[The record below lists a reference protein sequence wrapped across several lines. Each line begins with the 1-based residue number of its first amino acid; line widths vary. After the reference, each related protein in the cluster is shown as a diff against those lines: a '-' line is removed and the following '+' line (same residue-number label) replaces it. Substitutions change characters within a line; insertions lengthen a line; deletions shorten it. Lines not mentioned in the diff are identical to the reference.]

1 MNSLIVDLLNQWHS
15 PAIMAEGVFS
25 NLHESLRK
33 ALSQR
38 QWSPTPVQHATQE
51 DIANGLDR
59 LVVAPTGSGK
69 TMAAV
74 LPLLD
79 RCLREEWSGMSILY
93 ITPLRALN
101 RDVDRRLEE
110 IMSSVGLKLGLR
122 HGDTSQAERNK
133 HTRSP
138 PNLMI
143 TTPETFQLMF
153 TGSKLRE
160 LLRTVKAVVIDEVH
174 EMADGERG
182 WQLSVGISRLENF
195 KGSSVQKIGLSAT
208 VGNPHQVAKWLSP
221 SAEPINAVAPRTT
234 ELFVD
239 AVVQTP
245 EDEVGS
251 LELAISPRAHATLRG
266 LSDIVSKKSPCLIFV
281 NSRNSAETV
290 AQRLQAI
297 APDLKIGVHHG
308 SLAKET
314 RTQMEDDLRNGELQG
329 LVCTS
334 SLELGIDVGSVNH
347 IVQIRSPRSV
357 DRMLQRVG
365 RADHRLGG
373 IGRGHLLSWEGDDIF
388 ESAVIARK
396 AVDGEIEPVEWRDSP
411 FSVAANQIVMMVH
424 SHGAMTIDEVT
435 ESISGA
441 YQFSNWRREDTI
453 SIGKVLADRWVIRC
467 VEDPSKIP
475 WYRWP
480 HDVWQEYVRVSK
492 TSLPEQ
498 PKLAYDEEPTEDL
511 ARLSFDVP
519 KRFSKGWL
527 SKSGRTRQWVSN
539 HLSMIPDKQQ
549 YRVRDAVTRKG
560 LGNVDEAFVLSLND
574 GGEEADGRQRR
585 FVMAGRT
592 WIVVDA
598 DPERSELLVAP
609 VSDQGHAP
617 QWVGELPPTPAEVA
631 REAGRLRRLFAIDLG
646 IIEDEETDIIDP
658 AELLKGHTK
667 LSDYPLN
674 GEAKGIIAQMVSTH
688 FDSAGMIPSERLIT
702 IEKRE
707 DALVINS
714 CQGNRINEAIGHY
727 LLAMASTKSG
737 NWGRLVVE
745 PCRISLQVASVNPSD
760 LIEWLSSTPP
770 DALEGVLSVTLPN
783 SREVRW
789 RFAQIAKIFGILR
802 HGVDPRKINIQALL
816 KKYRGTPVMQ
826 EVLSKLFHERMDI
839 IGATD
844 VMRGIQS
851 GLIGLEVTANGPLGI
866 SSRSEKDLLLPNF
879 NNEQVRARLEGRLM
893 NERAVLCCL
902 RCNSVRRFRVAR
914 YPEMSDVKKCLKCGG
929 QMLACSREGL
939 EKQLVEWVKSDD
951 EKTRDRMMKNAQA
964 VANRGMDAV
973 LALMARGVGEA
984 TCQRLMRK
992 VQRGDLEGLLEAIHI
1007 AEIEYA
1013 RTRRFWG

>member
-1 MNSLIVDLLNQWHS
+1 
-15 PAIMAEGVFS
+15 MAEGVFAK
-25 NLHESLRK
+25 LDESLQK
-33 ALSQR
+33 ALDER
-38 QWSPTPVQHATQE
+38 GWKPTPVQQVTQDE
-51 DIANGLDR
+51 ISSGGDR

-69 TMAAV
+69 TMAAI

-79 RCLREEWSGMSILY
+79 RCLKEEWSGMSILY

-110 IMSSVGLKLGLR
+110 ITQAVGLRLGLR
-122 HGDTSQAERNK
+122 HGDTTQSERTKQVRN
-133 HTRSP
+133 P
-138 PNLMI
+138 PNIMI
-143 TTPETFQLMF
+143 TTPETFQIMF

-160 LLRTVKAVVIDEVH
+160 LLKSVQAVVIDELH
-174 EMADGERG
+174 DMADGERG
-182 WQLSVGISRLENF
+182 WQLSVGISRLESF
-195 KGSSVQKIGLSAT
+195 IGRTVQKVGLSAT
-208 VGNPHQVAKWLSP
+208 VGNPEQVAKWLSDE
-221 SAEPINAVAPRTT
+221 AESIVAVAPRST
-234 ELFVD
+234 ELSVD
-239 AVVQTP
+239 AVIQMP
-245 EDEVGS
+245 EDEIGS

-266 LSDIVSKKSPCLIFV
+266 LADIISKNNPCLIFV

-290 AQRLQAI
+290 SQRLTAI
-297 APDLKIGVHHG
+297 APDLLIGVHHG

-314 RTQMEDDLRNGELQG
+314 RTKMENDLREGKLQG

-373 IGRGHLLSWEGDDIF
+373 IGRGNLLSWESDDLF

-396 AVDGEIEPVEWRDSP
+396 AVAGEIEAVEWRDRP
-411 FSVAANQIVMMVH
+411 LSVAANQIVMMIH
-424 SHGAMTIDEVT
+424 SHGALPINEVT

-441 YQFSNWRREDTI
+441 CQFRDWSDEDTI
-453 SIGKVLADRWVIRC
+453 SIGKILADRWVIRC
-467 VEDPSKIP
+467 VDEPLTIP

-480 HDVWQEYVRVSK
+480 HDVWKELQNNSK
-492 TSLPEQ
+492 KPLPEM
-498 PKLAYDEEPTEDL
+498 PKLAHDEEPSEQL
-511 ARLSFDVP
+511 RKLSFDLP
-519 KRFSKGWL
+519 KRFANGWL
-527 SKSGRTRQWVSN
+527 SRSGRTREWVGK
-539 HLSMIPDKQQ
+539 HLSMIPDKQS
-549 YRVRDAVTRKG
+549 YRVRDAVTRQP

-574 GGEEADGRQRR
+574 GGEEQDGTQRR

-598 DPERSELLVAP
+598 DPEQSELLVAP

-617 QWVGELPPTPAEVA
+617 QWVGELPPTPADVA

-646 IIEDEETDIIDP
+646 LMEDEKIDQIDK
-658 AELLKGHTK
+658 AELLKGESTI
-667 LSDYPLN
+667 DEYPLN
-674 GEAKGIIAQMVSTH
+674 GEAKGILADIISTH
-688 FDSAGMIPSERLIT
+688 FASAQMIPSDRLIT
-702 IEKRE
+702 IEDRT

-714 CQGNRINEAIGHY
+714 CQGNRINEALGHY
-727 LLAMASTKSG
+727 LLAMASTRSG
-737 NWGRLVVE
+737 KWGRLIVE
-745 PCRISLQVASVNPSD
+745 PCRISLQVGGVTPREI
-760 LIEWLSSTPP
+760 IEWLNETPP
-770 DALEGVLSVTLPN
+770 EALEGVLSVTLPN

-816 KKYRGTPVMQ
+816 KKYRGTPVLK
-826 EVLSKLFHERMDI
+826 EVLSKLFHERMDVV
-839 IGATD
+839 GASD
-844 VMRGIQS
+844 VMRAIQS
-851 GLIGLEVTANGPLGI
+851 GLIGLEVSAMGPLGI

-879 NNEQVRARLEGRLM
+879 DNQQVRARLEGRLM

-902 RCNSVRRFRVAR
+902 RCHAVRRFRVAR
-914 YPEMSDVKKCLKCGG
+914 YPEISDAKTCLKCKG

-939 EKQLVEWVKSDD
+939 EKQLLDWVKSDE
-951 EKTRDRMMKNAQA
+951 EKTRDRMMKNAQS
-964 VANRGMDAV
+964 VANRGMDAI
-973 LALMARGVGEA
+973 LALMGRGVGEV
-984 TCQRLMRK
+984 TCQRIMRK
-992 VQRGDLEGLLEAIHI
+992 VQRGDKEGLLEAIHI

>member
-1 MNSLIVDLLNQWHS
+1 
-15 PAIMAEGVFS
+15 MAEGVFAKLDS
-25 NLHESLRK
+25 GLQK
-33 ALSQR
+33 ALDER
-38 QWSPTPVQHATQE
+38 KWVPTPVQDVTQD
-51 DIANGLDR
+51 DIASGKDR

-69 TMAAV
+69 TMAAM

-79 RCLREEWSGMSILY
+79 RCIREEWTGMSILY

-101 RDVDRRLEE
+101 RDVDRRLDE
-110 IMSSVGLKLGLR
+110 ITSAVGLRLGLR
-122 HGDTSQAERNK
+122 HGDTPQSERNK
-133 HTRSP
+133 HVRNP
-138 PNLMI
+138 PNVMI

-160 LLRTVKAVVIDEVH
+160 LLRTVQAVVIDEVH
-174 EMADGERG
+174 EMANGERG
-182 WQLSVGISRLENF
+182 WQLSIGLSRLESF
-195 KGSSVQKIGLSAT
+195 KGSKVQKIGLSAT
-208 VGNPHQVAKWLSP
+208 VGNPKQVARWLSP
-221 SAEPINAVAPRTT
+221 EAEAINAIAPRST
-234 ELFVD
+234 ELSVD
-239 AVVQTP
+239 AVVQLP
-245 EDEVGS
+245 EDEIGS

-266 LSDIVSKKSPCLIFV
+266 LAGIVADKNPCLIFV

-290 AQRLQAI
+290 SQRIQAI

-314 RTQMEDDLRNGELQG
+314 RTQMEDDLRNGKIQG

-373 IGRGHLLSWEGDDIF
+373 VGSGHLLGWECDDIF
-388 ESAVIARK
+388 EAAVIARK
-396 AVDGEIEPVEWRDSP
+396 AVAGEIEPVEWRDRP
-411 FSVAANQIVMMVH
+411 LSVAANQIVMMVH
-424 SHGAMTIDEVT
+424 SHGALPIREIT

-441 YQFSNWRREDTI
+441 CQFEGWSDEDTI
-453 SIGKVLADRWVIRC
+453 SIGKVLADRWVVRC
-467 VEDPSKIP
+467 EDEPSAVP

-480 HDVWQEYVRVSK
+480 HDVWQELLNVSK
-492 TSLPEQ
+492 KPLPEQ

-511 ARLSFDVP
+511 ANLKFDPPP
-519 KRFSKGWL
+519 KFAKGWI
-527 SKSGRTRQWVSN
+527 SRSGKTRQWVTK
-539 HLSMIPDKQQ
+539 HLSMIPDKQS
-549 YRVRDAVTRKG
+549 YRVRDAVTRKS

-592 WIVVDA
+592 WVVVDA
-598 DPERSELLVAP
+598 DPEQSELLVAP

-617 QWVGELPPTPAEVA
+617 QWVGELPPTPADVA

-646 IIEDEETDIIDP
+646 MMSEEANEQIDP
-658 AELLKGHTK
+658 AELLKGN
-667 LSDYPLN
+667 SVIDEYPLN
-674 GEAKGIIAQMVSTH
+674 GEAKAILAEIVTTH
-688 FDSAGMIPSERLIT
+688 FNSAGVIPSDRLIT
-702 IEKRE
+702 IEDRGE
-707 DALVINS
+707 AIVLNC

-727 LLAMASTKSG
+727 LLAMASTRSG
-737 NWGRLVVE
+737 KWGRLIVE
-745 PCRISLQVASVNPSD
+745 PCRISLQIAGVRPEE
-760 LIEWLSSTPP
+760 LIEWLSDTPP
-770 DALEGVLSVTLPN
+770 EALEGVLSVTLPN

-816 KKYRGTPVMQ
+816 KKYRGTPVMD
-826 EVLSKLFHERMDI
+826 EVLGKLFHERMDVN
-839 IGATD
+839 GAMD
-844 VMRGIQS
+844 VLRAIQS
-851 GLIGLEVTANGPLGI
+851 GLIGLIITAAGPLGI

-879 NNEQVRARLEGRLM
+879 DNQQVRARLEGRLM

-902 RCNSVRRFRVAR
+902 RCVSVRRFRVAR
-914 YPEMSDVKKCLKCGG
+914 YPEMGDVKRCLKCGG
-929 QMLACSREGL
+929 QMLACMREGL
-939 EKQLVEWVKSDD
+939 EKQLVDWVKSDD
-951 EKTRDRMMKNAQA
+951 VKTRERMMKNAQV
-964 VANRGMDAV
+964 VANRGMDAI
-973 LALMARGVGEA
+973 LALMGRGIGEA

-992 VQRGDLEGLLEAIHI
+992 VQRGDIEGLLEAIHL

>member
-1 MNSLIVDLLNQWHS
+1 
-15 PAIMAEGVFS
+15 MAEGVFAK
-25 NLHESLRK
+25 LDESLQK
-33 ALSQR
+33 ALDER
-38 QWSPTPVQHATQE
+38 GWKPTPVQQVTQDE
-51 DIANGLDR
+51 ISSGGDR

-69 TMAAV
+69 TMAAI

-79 RCLREEWSGMSILY
+79 RCLKEEWSGMSILY

-110 IMSSVGLKLGLR
+110 ITQAVGLRLGLR
-122 HGDTSQAERNK
+122 HGDTTQSERTKQVRN
-133 HTRSP
+133 P
-138 PNLMI
+138 PNIMI
-143 TTPETFQLMF
+143 TTPETFQIMF

-160 LLRTVKAVVIDEVH
+160 LLKSVQAVVIDELH

-182 WQLSVGISRLENF
+182 WQLSVGISRLESF
-195 KGSSVQKIGLSAT
+195 IGRTVQKVGLSAT
-208 VGNPHQVAKWLSP
+208 VGNPEQVAKWLSDE
-221 SAEPINAVAPRTT
+221 AESIVAVAPRST
-234 ELFVD
+234 ELSVD
-239 AVVQTP
+239 AVIQMP
-245 EDEVGS
+245 EDEIGS

-266 LSDIVSKKSPCLIFV
+266 LADIISKNNPCLIFV

-290 AQRLQAI
+290 SQRLTAI
-297 APDLKIGVHHG
+297 APDLLIGVHHG

-314 RTQMEDDLRNGELQG
+314 RTKMENDLREGKLQG

-373 IGRGHLLSWEGDDIF
+373 IGRGNLLSWESDDLF

-396 AVDGEIEPVEWRDSP
+396 AVAGEIEAVEWRDRP
-411 FSVAANQIVMMVH
+411 LSVAANQIVMMIH
-424 SHGAMTIDEVT
+424 SHGALPINEVT

-441 YQFSNWRREDTI
+441 CQFRDWSDEDTI
-453 SIGKVLADRWVIRC
+453 SIGKILADRWVIRC
-467 VEDPSKIP
+467 VDEPLTIP

-480 HDVWQEYVRVSK
+480 HDVWKELQNNSK
-492 TSLPEQ
+492 KPLPEM
-498 PKLAYDEEPTEDL
+498 PKLAHDEEPSEQL
-511 ARLSFDVP
+511 RKLSFDLP
-519 KRFSKGWL
+519 KRFANGWL
-527 SKSGRTRQWVSN
+527 SRSGRTREWVGK
-539 HLSMIPDKQQ
+539 HLSMIPDKQS
-549 YRVRDAVTRKG
+549 YRVRDAVTRQP

-574 GGEEADGRQRR
+574 GGEEQDGTQRR

-598 DPERSELLVAP
+598 DPEQSELLVAP

-617 QWVGELPPTPAEVA
+617 QWVGELPPTPADVA

-646 IIEDEETDIIDP
+646 LMEDEKVDQIDK
-658 AELLKGHTK
+658 AELLKGE
-667 LSDYPLN
+667 SSIDEYPLN
-674 GEAKGIIAQMVSTH
+674 GEAKGILADIISTH
-688 FDSAGMIPSERLIT
+688 FASAQMIPSDRLIT
-702 IEKRE
+702 IEDRT

-714 CQGNRINEAIGHY
+714 CQGNRINEALGHY
-727 LLAMASTKSG
+727 LLAMASTRSG
-737 NWGRLVVE
+737 KWGRLIVE
-745 PCRISLQVASVNPSD
+745 PCRISLQVGGVTPREI
-760 LIEWLSSTPP
+760 IEWLNETPP
-770 DALEGVLSVTLPN
+770 EALEGVLSVTLPN

-816 KKYRGTPVMQ
+816 KKYRGTPVLK
-826 EVLSKLFHERMDI
+826 EVLSKLFHERMDVV
-839 IGATD
+839 GASD
-844 VMRGIQS
+844 VMRAIQS
-851 GLIGLEVTANGPLGI
+851 GLIGLEVSAMGPLGI

-879 NNEQVRARLEGRLM
+879 DNQQVRARLEGRLM

-902 RCNSVRRFRVAR
+902 RCHAVRRFRVAR
-914 YPEMSDVKKCLKCGG
+914 YPEISDAKTCLKCKG

-939 EKQLVEWVKSDD
+939 EKQLLDWVKSDE
-951 EKTRDRMMKNAQA
+951 EKTRDRMMKNAQS
-964 VANRGMDAV
+964 VANRGMDAI
-973 LALMARGVGEA
+973 LALMGRGVGEV
-984 TCQRLMRK
+984 TCQRIMRK
-992 VQRGDLEGLLEAIHI
+992 VQRGDKEGLLEAIHI

>member
-1 MNSLIVDLLNQWHS
+1 
-15 PAIMAEGVFS
+15 MAEGVFS
-25 NLHESLRK
+25 KLDESLQK
-33 ALSQR
+33 ALEER
-38 QWSPTPVQHATQE
+38 KWSPTPVQEVTQE
-51 DIANGLDR
+51 EIASGGDR
-59 LVVAPTGSGK
+59 LVIAPTGSGK
-69 TMAAV
+69 TMAAM

-79 RCLREEWSGMSILY
+79 RCLKQKWQGMSILY

-101 RDVDRRLEE
+101 RDVDRRLDE
-110 IMSSVGLKLGLR
+110 ITSAVGLRLGLR
-122 HGDTSQAERNK
+122 HGDTTQSERTKQVRN
-133 HTRSP
+133 P
-138 PNLMI
+138 PNVMI

-160 LLRTVKAVVIDEVH
+160 LLRSVQAVVIDEVH

-182 WQLSVGISRLENF
+182 WQLSIGISRLELF
-195 KGSSVQKIGLSAT
+195 IGRRVQKIGLSAT
-208 VGNPHQVAKWLSP
+208 VGNPDQVAKWLSDD
-221 SAEPINAVAPRTT
+221 AEAINAVAPRST
-234 ELFVD
+234 ELAVD
-239 AVVQTP
+239 AIFQLP
-245 EDEVGS
+245 EDEIGS

-266 LSDIVSKKSPCLIFV
+266 LADIISKEHPCLIFV

-290 AQRLQAI
+290 SQRLTAI
-297 APDLKIGVHHG
+297 APELSIGVHHG

-314 RTQMEDDLRNGELQG
+314 RTQMENDLRAGNLQG

-373 IGRGHLLSWEGDDIF
+373 IGRGHLLSWESDDIF

-396 AVDGEIEPVEWRDSP
+396 AVAGEIEAVEWRDRP
-411 FSVAANQIVMMVH
+411 LSVAANQIVMMIH
-424 SHGAMTIDEVT
+424 SHGALPIDAVT
-435 ESISGA
+435 QAISGA
-441 YQFSNWRREDTI
+441 CQFEGWSREDTI
-453 SIGKVLADRWVIRC
+453 SIGNILADRWVIRC
-467 VEDPSKIP
+467 VSDPAKVP

-480 HDVWQEYVRVSK
+480 HDVWQELQAHLKK
-492 TSLPEQ
+492 TLPEQ
-498 PKLAYDEEPTEDL
+498 PKLAHDEEPSEDL
-511 ARLSFDVP
+511 AKLSFNLP
-519 KRFSKGWL
+519 PRFAKGWL
-527 SKSGRTRQWVSN
+527 SRSGRTREWVSK
-539 HLSMIPDKQQ
+539 HLSMIPDKQS
-549 YRVRDAVTRKG
+549 YRVRDAVTRKQ

-574 GGEEADGRQRR
+574 GGEDQDGSQRR

-598 DPERSELLVAP
+598 DPEQSELLVAP

-617 QWVGELPPTPAEVA
+617 QWVGELPPTPADVA

-646 IIEDEETDIIDP
+646 LMEDEEVNEIDP
-658 AELLKGHTK
+658 AELLKGDSI

-674 GEAKGIIAQMVSTH
+674 GEAKGILAEIVATH

-702 IEKRE
+702 IEDRDE
-707 DALVINS
+707 ALVINS
-714 CQGNRINEAIGHY
+714 CQGNRINEALGHY
-727 LLAMASTKSG
+727 LLAMASTRSG
-737 NWGRLVVE
+737 KWGRLIVE
-745 PCRISLQVASVNPSD
+745 PCRISLQVGGVTPREIID
-760 LIEWLSSTPP
+760 WLRDTPP
-770 DALEGVLSVTLPN
+770 EALEGVLSVTLPN

-816 KKYRGTPVMQ
+816 KKYRGTPVLD
-826 EVLSKLFHERMDI
+826 EVLSKLFHERMDV
-839 IGATD
+839 IGASD
-844 VMRGIQS
+844 VMRAIQS
-851 GLIGLEVTANGPLGI
+851 GLIGLEVTAMGPLGI

-879 NNEQVRARLEGRLM
+879 DNQQVRARLEGRLM

-902 RCNSVRRFRVAR
+902 KCQTIRRFRVAR
-914 YPEMSDVKKCLKCGG
+914 YPEISDAKNCLRCGG
-929 QMLACSREGL
+929 HMLACAREGL
-939 EKQLVEWVKSDD
+939 EKQLIDWVKSDE

-964 VANRGMDAV
+964 VANRGMDAI
-973 LALMARGVGEA
+973 LALMGRGIGEA

-992 VQRGDLEGLLEAIHI
+992 VQRGDKDALLEAIHI

>member
-1 MNSLIVDLLNQWHS
+1 
-15 PAIMAEGVFS
+15 MAEGVFS
-25 NLHESLRK
+25 KLDMSLQK
-33 ALSQR
+33 ALEER
-38 QWSPTPVQHATQE
+38 KWSPTPVQEVTQDE
-51 DIANGLDR
+51 ISSGADR
-59 LVVAPTGSGK
+59 LVIAPTGSGK
-69 TMAAV
+69 TMAAM

-79 RCLREEWSGMSILY
+79 RCLKQNWQGMSILY

-101 RDVDRRLEE
+101 RDVDRRLDE
-110 IMSSVGLKLGLR
+110 ITSAVGLRLGLR
-122 HGDTSQAERNK
+122 HGDTTQSERTKQVRN
-133 HTRSP
+133 P
-138 PNLMI
+138 PNVMI

-160 LLRTVKAVVIDEVH
+160 LLKSVQAVVIDEVH

-182 WQLSVGISRLENF
+182 WQLSIGLSRLELF
-195 KGSSVQKIGLSAT
+195 IGRRVQKIGLSAT
-208 VGNPHQVAKWLSP
+208 VGNPSQVAKWLSND
-221 SAEPINAVAPRTT
+221 AEAINAVAPRST
-234 ELFVD
+234 ELSVD
-239 AVVQTP
+239 AIIQLP
-245 EDEVGS
+245 EDEIGS

-266 LSDIVSKKSPCLIFV
+266 LADIISKNNPCLIFV

-290 AQRLQAI
+290 SQRLTAI
-297 APDLKIGVHHG
+297 APDLLIGVHHG

-314 RTQMEDDLRNGELQG
+314 RTQMENDLREGNLQG

-373 IGRGHLLSWEGDDIF
+373 VGRGHLLSWESDDLF

-396 AVDGEIEPVEWRDSP
+396 AIAGEIEAVEWRDRP
-411 FSVAANQIVMMVH
+411 LSVAANQIVMMIH
-424 SHGAMTIDEVT
+424 SHGALPIDVV
-435 ESISGA
+435 SQAISGA
-441 YQFSNWRREDTI
+441 CQFEGWSREDTI
-453 SIGKVLADRWVIRC
+453 SIGNILADRWVIRC
-467 VEDPSKIP
+467 VEDPTTVP

-480 HDVWQEYVRVSK
+480 HDVWKELQAHHK

-498 PKLAYDEEPTEDL
+498 PKLAYDEEPSEDL
-511 ARLSFDVP
+511 AKLSFDLP
-519 KRFSKGWL
+519 PRFAKGWL
-527 SKSGRTRQWVSN
+527 SRSGRTREWVSR
-539 HLSMIPDKQQ
+539 HLSMIPDKQS
-549 YRVRDAVTRKG
+549 YRVRDAVTRKQ

-574 GGEEADGRQRR
+574 GGEDQDGTKRR

-598 DPERSELLVAP
+598 DPEQNELLVAP

-617 QWVGELPPTPAEVA
+617 QWVGELPPTPAEVS

-646 IIEDEETDIIDP
+646 LMVDDEVDTIDP
-658 AELLKGHTK
+658 AELLKGNSK
-667 LSDYPLN
+667 LDDYPLN
-674 GEAKGIIAQMVSTH
+674 GEAKGILADIVTTH

-702 IEKRE
+702 IEDRDE
-707 DALVINS
+707 ALVINS
-714 CQGNRINEAIGHY
+714 CQGNRINEALGHY
-727 LLAMASTKSG
+727 LLAMASTRSG
-737 NWGRLVVE
+737 KWGRLIVE
-745 PCRISLQVASVNPSD
+745 PSRISLQVGGVTPREI
-760 LIEWLSSTPP
+760 IEWLRDTPP
-770 DALEGVLSVTLPN
+770 EALEGVLSVTLPN

-802 HGVDPRKINIQALL
+802 HGVDPRKINIHALL
-816 KKYRGTPVMQ
+816 KKYRGTPVLD
-826 EVLSKLFHERMDI
+826 EVLSKLFHERMDVN
-839 IGATD
+839 GASD
-844 VMRGIQS
+844 IMRAIQS
-851 GLIGLEVTANGPLGI
+851 GLIGLEVTAMGPLGI

-879 NNEQVRARLEGRLM
+879 DNQQVRARLEGRLM

-902 RCNSVRRFRVAR
+902 KCQSIRRFRVAR
-914 YPEMSDVKKCLKCGG
+914 YPEISDSKNCLRCGG
-929 QMLACSREGL
+929 QMLACAREGL
-939 EKQLVEWVKSDD
+939 EKQLIDWVKSDD

-964 VANRGMDAV
+964 VANRGMDAI
-973 LALMARGVGEA
+973 LALMGRGIGEA

-992 VQRGDLEGLLEAIHI
+992 VQRGDKEALLEAIHI

>member
-1 MNSLIVDLLNQWHS
+1 
-15 PAIMAEGVFS
+15 MAEGVFS
-25 NLHESLRK
+25 KLDESLQK
-33 ALSQR
+33 ALDER
-38 QWSPTPVQHATQE
+38 KWSPTPVQQVTQE
-51 DIANGLDR
+51 EIAAGHDR

-69 TMAAV
+69 TMAAM

-79 RCLREEWSGMSILY
+79 RCLRQKWDGMSILY

-110 IMSSVGLKLGLR
+110 ITSAIGLRLGLR
-122 HGDTSQAERNK
+122 HGDTSQSERTKQVRN
-133 HTRSP
+133 P
-138 PNLMI
+138 PNVMI

-153 TGSKLRE
+153 TGSRLRE
-160 LLRTVKAVVIDEVH
+160 LLRTVEAVVIDEVH

-182 WQLSVGISRLENF
+182 WQLSVGISRLESF
-195 KGSSVQKIGLSAT
+195 KGSKVQKIGLSAT
-208 VGNPHQVAKWLSP
+208 VGNPEQVAKWLSAK
-221 SAEPINAVAPRTT
+221 AEAINAIAPRST
-234 ELFVD
+234 ELSVD
-239 AVVQTP
+239 AIIQMP

-266 LSDIVSKKSPCLIFV
+266 LADIISKKHPCLIFV

-290 AQRLQAI
+290 SQRLQAI
-297 APDLKIGVHHG
+297 APELEIGVHHG

-314 RTQMEDDLRNGELQG
+314 RTQMEDDLRAGNLQG

-373 IGRGHLLSWEGDDIF
+373 IGSGHLLSWECDDIF

-396 AVDGEIEPVEWRDSP
+396 AVAGEIEPVEWRNRP
-411 FSVAANQIVMMVH
+411 LSVAANQIVMMVH
-424 SHGAMTIDEVT
+424 SHGALPIDTVT
-435 ESISGA
+435 QAISGA
-441 YQFSNWRREDTI
+441 YQFEEWSRQDTI
-453 SIGKVLADRWVIRC
+453 SIGNILADRWIIRC
-467 VEDPSKIP
+467 EEDPTSVP

-480 HDVWQEYVRVSK
+480 HDVWKELESTSK
-492 TSLPEQ
+492 KPLPEQ
-498 PKLAYDEEPTEDL
+498 PKLAFDEEPSQDL
-511 ARLSFDVP
+511 AKLTFDAPP
-519 KRFSKGWL
+519 KFAKGWI
-527 SKSGRTRQWVSN
+527 SRSGKTRQWVTN
-539 HLSMIPDKQQ
+539 HLSMIPDKQS
-549 YRVRDAVTRKG
+549 YRVRDAVTRKS
-560 LGNVDEAFVLSLND
+560 LGNVDEAFVLSLSD
-574 GGEEADGRQRR
+574 GGEEQDGRQRR

-592 WIVVDA
+592 WIVIDA
-598 DPERSELLVAP
+598 DPEQNELLVAP

-646 IIEDEETDIIDP
+646 LMAEEEIEQIDP
-658 AELLKGHTK
+658 AELLKGSSS
-667 LSDYPLN
+667 LEDYPLN
-674 GEAKGIIAQMVSTH
+674 GEAKGIIADVITSH
-688 FDSAGMIPSERLIT
+688 FDSANMIPSERLIT
-702 IEKRE
+702 IENRE

-727 LLAMASTKSG
+727 LLAMASTRSG
-737 NWGRLVVE
+737 KWGRLIVE
-745 PCRISLQVASVNPSD
+745 PCRISLQVAGVRATD
-760 LIEWLSSTPP
+760 LIEWLCDTPP
-770 DALEGVLSVTLPN
+770 AALEGVLSVTLPN

-802 HGVDPRKINIQALL
+802 HGVDPRKINIQSLL
-816 KKYRGTPVMQ
+816 KKYRGTPVME

-844 VMRGIQS
+844 VMRALQS
-851 GLIGLEVTANGPLGI
+851 GLIGIEETPTGPLGI

-879 NNEQVRARLEGRLM
+879 DNQQVRARLEGRLM

-902 RCNSVRRFRVAR
+902 RCVSVRRFRVAR
-914 YPEMSDVKKCLKCGG
+914 YPEISDAKKCLKCGG
-929 QMLACSREGL
+929 QMLACIREGL

-951 EKTRDRMMKNAQA
+951 EKIRDRMMKNAQA
-964 VANRGMDAV
+964 VANRGMDAI
-973 LALMARGVGEA
+973 LALMGRGIGEA

-992 VQRGDLEGLLEAIHI
+992 VQRGDMDGLLEAIHI

>member
-1 MNSLIVDLLNQWHS
+1 
-15 PAIMAEGVFS
+15 MAEGVFAK
-25 NLHESLRK
+25 LDESLQK
-33 ALSQR
+33 ALDER
-38 QWSPTPVQHATQE
+38 GWKPTPVQQVTQDE
-51 DIANGLDR
+51 ISSGGDR

-79 RCLREEWSGMSILY
+79 RCLKEEWSGMSILY

-110 IMSSVGLKLGLR
+110 ITQAVGLRLGLR
-122 HGDTSQAERNK
+122 HGDTTQSERNK
-133 HTRSP
+133 QVRNP
-138 PNLMI
+138 PNIMI
-143 TTPETFQLMF
+143 TTPETFQIMF

-160 LLRTVKAVVIDEVH
+160 LLKSVQAVVIDELH

-182 WQLSVGISRLENF
+182 WQLSVGISRLESF
-195 KGSSVQKIGLSAT
+195 IGRTVQKVGLSAT
-208 VGNPHQVAKWLSP
+208 VGNPEQVAKWLSDE
-221 SAEPINAVAPRTT
+221 AESIVAVAPRST
-234 ELFVD
+234 ELSVD
-239 AVVQTP
+239 AVIQMP
-245 EDEVGS
+245 EDEIGS

-266 LSDIVSKKSPCLIFV
+266 LADIISKNNPCLIFV

-290 AQRLQAI
+290 SQRLTAI
-297 APDLKIGVHHG
+297 APDLLIGVHHG

-314 RTQMEDDLRNGELQG
+314 RTKMENDLREGKLQG

-334 SLELGIDVGSVNH
+334 SLELGIDVGTVNH

-373 IGRGHLLSWEGDDIF
+373 IGRGNLLSWESDDLF

-396 AVDGEIEPVEWRDSP
+396 AVAGEIEAVEWRDRP
-411 FSVAANQIVMMVH
+411 LSVAANQIVMMVH
-424 SHGAMTIDEVT
+424 SHGALPINEVT

-441 YQFSNWRREDTI
+441 CQFRDWSDEDTI
-453 SIGKVLADRWVIRC
+453 SIGKILADRWVIRC
-467 VEDPSKIP
+467 VDEPLTIP

-480 HDVWQEYVRVSK
+480 HDVWKELQNNSK
-492 TSLPEQ
+492 KPLPEM
-498 PKLAYDEEPTEDL
+498 PKLAHDEEPSEQL
-511 ARLSFDVP
+511 RKLSFDLP
-519 KRFSKGWL
+519 KRFANGWL
-527 SKSGRTRQWVSN
+527 SRSGRTREWVGK
-539 HLSMIPDKQQ
+539 HLSMIPDKQS
-549 YRVRDAVTRKG
+549 YRVRDAVTRQP

-574 GGEEADGRQRR
+574 GGEEQDGTQRR

-598 DPERSELLVAP
+598 DPEQSELLVAP

-617 QWVGELPPTPAEVA
+617 QWVGELPPTPADVA

-646 IIEDEETDIIDP
+646 LMEDEKIDQIDK
-658 AELLKGHTK
+658 AELLKGESTI
-667 LSDYPLN
+667 DEYPLN
-674 GEAKGIIAQMVSTH
+674 GEAKGILADIISTH
-688 FDSAGMIPSERLIT
+688 FASAQMIPSDRLIT
-702 IEKRE
+702 IEDRT

-714 CQGNRINEAIGHY
+714 CQGNRINEALGHY
-727 LLAMASTKSG
+727 LLAMASTRSG
-737 NWGRLVVE
+737 KWGRLIVE
-745 PCRISLQVASVNPSD
+745 PCRISLQVGGVTPREI
-760 LIEWLSSTPP
+760 IEWLNETPP
-770 DALEGVLSVTLPN
+770 EALEGVLSVTLPN

-816 KKYRGTPVMQ
+816 KKYRGTPVLK
-826 EVLSKLFHERMDI
+826 EVLSKLFHERMDVV
-839 IGATD
+839 GASD
-844 VMRGIQS
+844 VMRAIQS
-851 GLIGLEVTANGPLGI
+851 GLIGLEVSAMGPLGI

-879 NNEQVRARLEGRLM
+879 DNQQVRARLEGRLM

-902 RCNSVRRFRVAR
+902 RCHAVRRFRVAR
-914 YPEMSDVKKCLKCGG
+914 YPEISDAKTCLKCKG

-939 EKQLVEWVKSDD
+939 EKQLLDWVKSDE
-951 EKTRDRMMKNAQA
+951 EKTRDRMMKNAQS
-964 VANRGMDAV
+964 VANRGMDAI
-973 LALMARGVGEA
+973 LALMGRGVGEV
-984 TCQRLMRK
+984 TCQRIMRK
-992 VQRGDLEGLLEAIHI
+992 VQRGDKEGLLEAIHI